1 MPAPWHIAFGAAR
14 GAQRTTR
21 VNPRRSWARL
31 RSSRWKPAP
40 AIGLEPITCRLTEG
54 LSWAWGGSALVVLQP
69 RHLHKGLSEACSGIL
84 AVVPTY
90 TGECRFVRVSRVLDA
105 FPHRTCVGFVLAQ
118 RRWTA
123 RSAAALT
130 APSRQRQA
138 CRVGSSSSCRAAA
151 GQFASAWLCV
161 AGIEQTTHWLACH
174 LGDQLVVAVD
184 VQYLGTVQFG
194 GRGDDQV
201 RDRAPVT
208 IAAILGK

>member
-1 MPAPWHIAFGAAR
+1 M
-14 GAQRTTR
+14 
-21 VNPRRSWARL
+21 L
-31 RSSRWKPAP
+31 SSCLYAGERADVLAP

-69 RHLHKGLSEACSGIL
+69 RHLYKGLSEACSGIL

-130 APSRQRQA
+130 APSGQRQA

-184 VQYLGTVQFG
+184 VQHLGTVQFG

-208 IAAILGK
+208 IAAMLGK